1 MPAAQLET
9 GLEVISDSTRD
20 IARLVVQAAEFSSPL
35 PRTDRRKHARRPYPC
50 VISVTP
56 LADGTREPASQT
68 FSVIGR
74 NLSNLGLDFFHDYL
88 ISEKQVVIGL
98 QSAKESWSH
107 FVMELGWSRFV
118 QGGWYISGGKF
129 TQVIKWAGP
138 GEEIMEISKRVS
150 SQRDSF

>member
-1 MPAAQLET
+1 MPALET

-20 IARLVVQAAEFSSPL
+20 IARLVVQAAQFSAPL
-35 PRTDRRKHARRPYPC
+35 PRMERREHARRAYPN

-56 LADGTREPASQT
+56 LIDGTLEPASET
-68 FSVIGR
+68 VSVIGR

-88 ISEKQVVIGL
+88 IAEKEVVIGL

-129 TQVIKWAGP
+129 TQVIKWESQPEDALG
-138 GEEIMEISKRVS
+138 V